1 MIFGFRRD
9 YKQQSVRDMAF
20 SDSERFQFIKVDGG
34 IVPIHYRPLGE
45 KEGGLYA
52 KKVEW
57 KDVVI
62 NGVSLEKTF
71 DYEDEIMAL
80 QSGYDEG
87 TPGVIV
93 VNSRD
98 IVEDLPREDEGKY
111 DMKWM
116 NRLNKMKITPN
127 TFKQAKGRK
136 PSKNK
141 RTAKPKTEVQK
152 EKRAVRLEDFQEL
165 VDVKG
170 HGEIH
175 KNVFKFPVWP
185 YQVRSKTFVPPE
197 NWITPVK
204 RWDLIW
210 SYMDKVVQGY
220 ERDYHYLPP
229 GEVNEEGIHGPA
241 IYFFDKDND
250 DLNFEWKWNRDF
262 VYGVVDGDISG
273 FSRDDFPD
281 EKEWYYTSFKPCVNK
296 PPSMV
301 KYGHEL
307 YDFQEWEAETT
318 LSIHGDSRLKII
330 EEEYLKYPTE
340 RNFREYDIHWKTNV
354 DEPLRPYWMDKSPAP
369 EPHV

>member
-1 MIFGFRRD
+1 
-9 YKQQSVRDMAF
+9 MAF
-20 SDSERFQFIKVDGG
+20 CDSDLFKFIEVDGG

-45 KEGGLYA
+45 KEGALYGEEV
-52 KKVEW
+52 KW

-62 NGVSLEKTF
+62 KGVSLEKTF
-71 DYEDEIMAL
+71 EYEDEIMAL

-87 TPGVIV
+87 SRGVIV

-98 IVEDLPREDEGKY
+98 TVEDLSHEDEGKY
-111 DMKWM
+111 DMRWM

-127 TFKQAKGRK
+127 TFKEAKGRK

-170 HGEIH
+170 HGEIP
-175 KNVFKFPVWP
+175 KNILKFHMRTLWTPP
-185 YQVRSKTFVPPE
+185 SEMSNTLVPPE
-197 NWITPVK
+197 HWITPVK

-210 SYMDKVVQGY
+210 SYIDTVVQGY
-220 ERDYHYLPP
+220 ERDYHYVPP
-229 GEVNEEGIHGPA
+229 GEINEEGIHGPA

-250 DLNFEWKWNRDF
+250 DLNFEWMWNRDF
-262 VYGVVDGDISG
+262 VYGVVDGGLSG
-273 FSRDDFPD
+273 FARDIVPN
-281 EKEWYYTSFKPCVNK
+281 EKEWYYTSFIPCVDK
-296 PPSMV
+296 PPSMD
-301 KYGHEL
+301 KHGYDL
-307 YDFQEWEAETT
+307 YDIWNGKAE
-318 LSIHGDSRLKII
+318 SILGVSNISRFNIH

-340 RNFREYDIHWKTNV
+340 RNFREYEINWKTNGV
-354 DEPLRPYWMDKSPAP
+354 ESNRPFWSNWTQRWMNLSPAP